1 MVLHLPRQ
9 NFIWHYLGW
18 SFSLLRSS
26 WRASPS
32 ALVLPTN
39 SFVLSLKFLTSLLIS
54 SCISLLW
61 LPSPAHISAFSLLS
75 PLQRLTMSFRFLHL
89 DPSSFMFV
97 ICSLPHPEKPYSFV
111 LYFATWLWSRQTE
124 LYQTSSVWRETVP
137 AARTVVRE
145 RRDRTGC
152 SCQANE
158 LIFRNFQNYSWC
170 HFYFLKAIE
179 NKVVGFV
186 NRKKRIYC
194 PFLTQVVS
202 QSLDCFRWF
211 SSVQIVSKPS
221 SLFTKNRHS
230 FLCLTWGNTLLA
242 APSSFPVSGSCSLYN
257 PATPGKALCQR
268 SSAPSEDFHHVPA
281 FGW

>member
-97 ICSLPHPEKPYSFV
+97 LCSLPHPEKPYSFV
-111 LYFATWLWSRQTE
+111 LCHLVVI
-124 LYQTSSVWRETVP
+124 TSNRVVP
-137 AARTVVRE
+137 NLQCLK
-145 RRDRTGC
+145 RDC
-152 SCQANE
+152 PCCKDCCE
-158 LIFRNFQNYSWC
+158 
-170 HFYFLKAIE
+170 
-179 NKVVGFV
+179 
-186 NRKKRIYC
+186 RKKR
-194 PFLTQVVS
+194 QDRV
-202 QSLDCFRWF
+202 
-211 SSVQIVSKPS
+211 
-221 SLFTKNRHS
+221 
-230 FLCLTWGNTLLA
+230 LL
-242 APSSFPVSGSCSLYN
+242 
-257 PATPGKALCQR
+257 PGK
-268 SSAPSEDFHHVPA
+268 
-281 FGW
+281 